1 MWRECGWGGRSL
13 RARSAAQRRSAMKR
27 LLREPLVHFL
37 LIGGLL
43 FAIHGLTSA
52 GSATPAASREI
63 RLSYDELGQLV
74 LLFKSQWRREPMAE
88 EFNRLVDE
96 KVQGE
101 ILYREALA
109 MGLDKNDEIVKRR
122 MAQKM
127 QFLAEDVAA
136 AREPTSAQLRA
147 WYEKNS
153 ASFAQPLRVSFRHV
167 YFSPDRRGA
176 RARED
181 AAQALAKLAGQP
193 GDAKLAASRADPFM
207 FQDHYG
213 DRAPDFLGKEF
224 GPQFAR
230 AVATLPPAS
239 WQGPVESGF
248 GWHLVFVDT
257 VTSGRV
263 PAFEEIE
270 ADVRTAWLG
279 EQKALAWRKA
289 YEEMRARYTVLVP
302 APSSKETSR

>member
-1 MWRECGWGGRSL
+1 MR
-13 RARSAAQRRSAMKR
+13 R

-43 FAIHGLTSA
+43 FAIHGLAPA

-74 LLFKSQWRREPMAE
+74 ILFKSQWRREPTAE
-88 EFNRLVDE
+88 EFERLVED
-96 KVQGE
+96 KVQAE

-109 MGLDKNDEIVKRR
+109 MGLDKSDEIVKRR

-136 AREPTSAQLRA
+136 AREPTSAELRP

-153 ASFAQPLRVSFRHV
+153 ASFAQPSRVSFRHL

-193 GDAKLAASRADPFM
+193 EDARIAASLADPFM
-207 FQDHYG
+207 FQDHYR
-213 DRAPDFLGKEF
+213 DRAPEFLGTDF

-230 AVATLPPAS
+230 AAATLPPGS

-257 VTSGRV
+257 VIPGRV

-270 ADVRTAWLG
+270 SDVRTAWLA

-289 YEEMRARYTVLVP
+289 YKEMRAKYSVLLP
-302 APSSKETSR
+302 APPAPTSAPASTSPSGKGTRPSSKEASR